1 MRKIIK
7 KIVAVA
13 TTLSMTAAMGIMA
26 FAADSYTFVGNPHL
40 FGIDAD
46 EDPDGNKGWVTTA
59 QDQKFTEAG
68 DGYYTAKFTCA
79 SAGEYEYK
87 VVGDG
92 DIFAWSYQLCFG
104 NPDSAWADN
113 QTQFKGKFEA
123 GEYTAVLNP
132 SQGMLVCVQNGKV
145 VDFTIRY
152 KSRDEDSPNF
162 VEPSVAAVKADG
174 YDPQDFDANF
184 EAIKAKALE
193 LEGGTTAEPETTTAA
208 PAETTTAAG
217 STQPTTA
224 AGSTQPTTA
233 AKPVQTGD
241 VAPVAVIGT
250 LLAAVAVVAIA
261 AKKKEA

>member
-13 TTLSMTAAMGIMA
+13 TTLSMTAAMGVMA

-46 EDPDGNKGWVTTA
+46 EDPDGNNGWVTTA
-59 QDQKFTEAG
+59 QDQKFEDAG

-92 DIFAWSYQLCFG
+92 DVFAWSYQLCFG

-152 KSRDEDSPNF
+152 KSRDEDSSNF

-193 LEGGTTAEPETTTAA
+193 LAGGAAEPETTTAA
-208 PAETTTAAG
+208 PAETTTA
-217 STQPTTA
+217 A

>member
-1 MRKIIK
+1 
-7 KIVAVA
+7 
-13 TTLSMTAAMGIMA
+13 
-26 FAADSYTFVGNPHL
+26 
-40 FGIDAD
+40 
-46 EDPDGNKGWVTTA
+46 
-59 QDQKFTEAG
+59 
-68 DGYYTAKFTCA
+68 
-79 SAGEYEYK
+79 
-87 VVGDG
+87 
-92 DIFAWSYQLCFG
+92 
-104 NPDSAWADN
+104 
-113 QTQFKGKFEA
+113 
-123 GEYTAVLNP
+123 
-132 SQGMLVCVQNGKV
+132 MLVCVQNGKV

-193 LEGGTTAEPETTTAA
+193 LAGGTTAEPETTTAA
-208 PAETTTAAG
+208 PAET
-217 STQPTTA
+217 TTA

>member
-162 VEPSVAAVKADG
+162 VEPSVAAVKAAG

-193 LEGGTTAEPETTTAA
+193 LAGGTTAEPETTTAA
-208 PAETTTAAG
+208 PAET
-217 STQPTTA
+217 TTA